1 MQMDLMSHTSQTVI
15 SFNHVPPLMG
25 TLDSK
30 YGKFVGLFAAVLFII
45 TAFVMLL
52 MKGDGQ
58 EWTIALTVSGVFAL
72 IAGILMVMGE
82 SSKKIDGMAVLLL
95 GIVAA
100 LAYVLIKIV
109 EMDAYIVVGI
119 VAAIG
124 ALTILVGCLV
134 DKGRKNVIM
143 MYVDIFFLIIELILV
158 ALIFMQTSLD
168 ISQASAVIVVGFW
181 LAVYL
186 VMGADG
192 ETEENPIDPNRKS
205 AKKAQKQR
213 SKQEAQARKEKE
225 RQDKLEAR
233 KKSEKKHKHEEHKK
247 EVAEVK
253 EEPKAEE
260 PVEEGP
266 VEEPVEEEVP
276 VKEEP
281 KEQIK
286 AAPVEELAKEEPAAE
301 PEPVKEEPKSEP
313 EPVKEEAKPEPE
325 PVKEEPAAEPEPA
338 KEEPKKEE
346 PKKINNDFMS
356 RLVSSKDVGGR
367 IVPPKKEPEP
377 EPVVEEAPVKEEPV
391 AEPEP
396 VKEEPVVEPE
406 PVIEE
411 PAVEPEPEPVKEE
424 VEPEPVQ
431 VAEPEPVED
440 TVEEPVAEPEPE
452 PVVEEAPVKEEP
464 VAEPE
469 PVKEE
474 AVAAAAVAAASETE
488 EEPDE
493 ELSEE
498 EMEDIYTDYSPEALV
513 RRAAWNKGMR
523 CRRNYGEYNIPVAF
537 VKGKVAVYVE
547 EPGSENP
554 EVEAKLKEDGWV
566 VLRYDINK
574 ITDGLA
580 EGAEIAD
587 TIKAN
592 MRAQKAAKK
601 KKKPA
606 KK

>member
-82 SSKKIDGMAVLLL
+82 SSKKIDGLAVLLL

-158 ALIFMQTSLD
+158 ALIFMKTSLD
-168 ISQASAVIVVGFW
+168 ITQASAVIVVGFW

-186 VMGADG
+186 VMGANG
-192 ETEENPIDPNRKS
+192 EVEENPIDPNRKS

-247 EVAEVK
+247 EVAAAK

-260 PVEEGP
+260 PVEE
-266 VEEPVEEEVP
+266 EAP

-286 AAPVEELAKEEPAAE
+286 AAPVEEPVKEEPVAE
-301 PEPVKEEPKSEP
+301 PEPVKEEPVAKL

-325 PVKEEPAAEPEPA
+325 PVKEEPAAEPEPVQ
-338 KEEPKKEE
+338 EEPKKEE

-356 RLVSSKDVGGR
+356 RLVSSKDVGGK

-377 EPVVEEAPVKEEPV
+377 ETVVEEAPVKEEPV

-396 VKEEPVVEPE
+396 VKEEPVVEP
-406 PVIEE
+406 
-411 PAVEPEPEPVKEE
+411 VK
-424 VEPEPVQ
+424 
-431 VAEPEPVED
+431 
-440 TVEEPVAEPEPE
+440 EEPVAEPEPE
-452 PVVEEAPVKEEP
+452 PLKEEPEPIPAPVSEPEPVKEEP
-464 VAEPE
+464 VAEPEPVKEEPAAE

-474 AVAAAAVAAASETE
+474 AVAAAAVAAASEVASE
-488 EEPDE
+488 PEDEPDE

-498 EMEDIYTDYSPEALV
+498 EMDDIYTDYSPEALV

-580 EGAEIAD
+580 EGAEIAE

>member
-396 VKEEPVVEPE
+396 VKE
-406 PVIEE
+406 
-411 PAVEPEPEPVKEE
+411 K
-424 VEPEPVQ
+424 
-431 VAEPEPVED
+431 
-440 TVEEPVAEPEPE
+440 
-452 PVVEEAPVKEEP
+452 
-464 VAEPE
+464 
-469 PVKEE
+469 

>member
-1 MQMDLMSHTSQTVI
+1 
-15 SFNHVPPLMG
+15 MG

-119 VAAIG
+119 VAAVG
-124 ALTILVGCLV
+124 ALTILVGCMV

-168 ISQASAVIVVGFW
+168 ITQASAVIVVGFW

-213 SKQEAQARKEKE
+213 SKQEAQAKKEKE

-247 EVAEVK
+247 EVAEAK
-253 EEPKAEE
+253 EESKAEE
-260 PVEEGP
+260 PVEEEP
-266 VEEPVEEEVP
+266 VEEPVEEEAP

-286 AAPVEELAKEEPAAE
+286 AAPVA
-301 PEPVKEEPKSEP
+301 EPVKEEPVAEPEPEP

-325 PVKEEPAAEPEPA
+325 PVKEEPAAEPEPVQ
-338 KEEPKKEE
+338 EEPKKEE

-356 RLVSSKDVGGR
+356 RLVSSRDVGGK

-377 EPVVEEAPVKEEPV
+377 EPVVEEVPVKEEPV
-391 AEPEP
+391 AEPES
-396 VKEEPVVEPE
+396 VKEEPVVESE
-406 PVIEE
+406 PIKEE
-411 PAVEPEPEPVKEE
+411 PAAEPELEPVKEE
-424 VEPEPVQ
+424 VEPEPV
-431 VAEPEPVED
+431 EE
-440 TVEEPVAEPEPE
+440 TVEESVAEPEPE
-452 PVVEEAPVKEEP
+452 PVVEEVPVKEEP
-464 VAEPE
+464 ATEIE

-554 EVEAKLKEDGWV
+554 EIEAKLKEDGWV

>member
-1 MQMDLMSHTSQTVI
+1 
-15 SFNHVPPLMG
+15 MG

-119 VAAIG
+119 VAAVG
-124 ALTILVGCLV
+124 ALTILVGCMV

-168 ISQASAVIVVGFW
+168 ITQASAVIVVGFW

-213 SKQEAQARKEKE
+213 SKQEAQAKKEKE

-247 EVAEVK
+247 EVAEAK
-253 EEPKAEE
+253 EESKAEE
-260 PVEEGP
+260 PVEEEP
-266 VEEPVEEEVP
+266 VEEPVEEEAP

-286 AAPVEELAKEEPAAE
+286 AAPVAEPVKEEPVAE
-301 PEPVKEEPKSEP
+301 PEPVKEEPKPEP

-325 PVKEEPAAEPEPA
+325 PVKEEPAAEPEPVQ
-338 KEEPKKEE
+338 EEPKKEE

-396 VKEEPVVEPE
+396 AKEEPVVEP
-406 PVIEE
+406 
-411 PAVEPEPEPVKEE
+411 VE
-424 VEPEPVQ
+424 
-431 VAEPEPVED
+431 
-440 TVEEPVAEPEPE
+440 EEPVAEPEPE
-452 PVVEEAPVKEEP
+452 PVNEEPAPASVSEPEPFEEPVEEEAPVKEEP
-464 VAEPE
+464 VAEP
-469 PVKEE
+469 VKEE
-474 AVAAAAVAAASETE
+474 AVAAAVVAAASEVAS
-488 EEPDE
+488 EPEDESDE

-498 EMEDIYTDYSPEALV
+498 EMDDIYTDYSPEALV

-580 EGAEIAD
+580 EGAEIAE

>member
-100 LAYVLIKIV
+100 LAYVLIKIA
-109 EMDAYIVVGI
+109 EMDVYIVVGI
-119 VAAIG
+119 VAVIG
-124 ALTILVGCLV
+124 ALTILVGCMV

-168 ISQASAVIVVGFW
+168 ITQASSVIVVGFW

-205 AKKAQKQR
+205 VKKAQKQR
-213 SKQEAQARKEKE
+213 SKQEAQAKKEKE

-247 EVAEVK
+247 EVAEAK
-253 EEPKAEE
+253 EESKAEE
-260 PVEEGP
+260 PVEEEP
-266 VEEPVEEEVP
+266 VEEPVEEEAP

-286 AAPVEELAKEEPAAE
+286 AAPVAEPVKEEPVAE
-301 PEPVKEEPKSEP
+301 PEPVKEEPKPEP

-325 PVKEEPAAEPEPA
+325 PVKEEPAAEPEPVQ
-338 KEEPKKEE
+338 EEPKKEE

-396 VKEEPVVEPE
+396 AKEEPVVEP
-406 PVIEE
+406 
-411 PAVEPEPEPVKEE
+411 VE
-424 VEPEPVQ
+424 
-431 VAEPEPVED
+431 
-440 TVEEPVAEPEPE
+440 EEPVAEPEPE
-452 PVVEEAPVKEEP
+452 PVNEEPAPAPVSEPEPVEEPVEEEAPVKEEP
-464 VAEPE
+464 VAE

-474 AVAAAAVAAASETE
+474 AVAAAAVAAASEVAS
-488 EEPDE
+488 EPEDESDE

-498 EMEDIYTDYSPEALV
+498 EMDDIYTDYSPEALV

-554 EVEAKLKEDGWV
+554 EIEAKLKEDGWV

>member
-82 SSKKIDGMAVLLL
+82 SSKKIDGLAVLLL

-158 ALIFMQTSLD
+158 ALIFMKTSLD
-168 ISQASAVIVVGFW
+168 ITQASAVIVVGFW

-186 VMGADG
+186 VMGANG
-192 ETEENPIDPNRKS
+192 EVEENPIDPNRKS

-247 EVAEVK
+247 EVAAAK

-260 PVEEGP
+260 PVEE
-266 VEEPVEEEVP
+266 EAP

-286 AAPVEELAKEEPAAE
+286 AAPVEEPVKEEPVAE
-301 PEPVKEEPKSEP
+301 PEPVKEEPVAEL

-325 PVKEEPAAEPEPA
+325 PVKEEPAAEPEPV

-356 RLVSSKDVGGR
+356 RLVSSKDVGGK

-377 EPVVEEAPVKEEPV
+377 ETVVEEAPVKEESVAEPEPAKEEPVVEPVKEEPV

-396 VKEEPVVEPE
+396 EPSKEEPEPT
-406 PVIEE
+406 
-411 PAVEPEPEPVKEE
+411 PASVS
-424 VEPEPVQ
+424 
-431 VAEPEPVED
+431 
-440 TVEEPVAEPEPE
+440 EPE
-452 PVVEEAPVKEEP
+452 PVVEPVAETEPVKEEP
-464 VAEPE
+464 AAE

-474 AVAAAAVAAASETE
+474 AVAAAAVAAVSETE

-580 EGAEIAD
+580 EGAEIAE